1 MVMIDNDIRST
12 STCLTSRDQW
22 FVSSQY
28 MKSSLSILAVLLTL
42 SLFANAQD
50 ADFNFITTDAIV
62 EDLQQNKTHS
72 EYFSN
77 VGLFTLICFDENIR
91 KTISVIDPENEN
103 LSIECPDESNIYPDY
118 ELTYKSENN
127 NVLEL
132 FEDSEIIEKTKSYF
146 DHMYRGESVEVQPN
160 IWIKGEKEA
169 ILQFYHGRFLTQYK
183 VRIKEETVRIILL
196 AIGVRELPKSNTGK
210 ASDSES
216 N

>member
-1 MVMIDNDIRST
+1 
-12 STCLTSRDQW
+12 
-22 FVSSQY
+22 
-28 MKSSLSILAVLLTL
+28 MKLSLSILAVLLTF

-62 EDLQQNKTHS
+62 VDLQQNKTHS

-91 KTISVIDPENEN
+91 KTILAVDPENEN

-118 ELTYKSENN
+118 EMVYRSEISSIR
-127 NVLEL
+127 EL
-132 FEDSEIIEKTKSYF
+132 FEDSDIIEKTISYF
-146 DHMYRGESVEVQPN
+146 DQMYRGESVEVQPN

-169 ILQFYHGRFLTQYK
+169 IFQFYHGRLLTQYK
-183 VRIKEETVRIILL
+183 VRIKDETVRIILL
-196 AIGVRELPKSNTGK
+196 SIGVHELPKSNTGK